1 MKSSLFASGGSGV
14 GGVGGRSHGEDV
26 AVEMEEVVTM
36 VAKVTVQ
43 AMVSRGSQVGLG
55 VVSSS
60 LC

>member
-1 MKSSLFASGGSGV
+1 M